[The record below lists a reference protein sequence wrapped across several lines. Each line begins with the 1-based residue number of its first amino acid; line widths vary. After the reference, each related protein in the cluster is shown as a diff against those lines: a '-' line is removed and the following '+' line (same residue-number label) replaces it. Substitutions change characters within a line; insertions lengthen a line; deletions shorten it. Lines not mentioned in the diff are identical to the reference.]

1 MTYEPAVTAL
11 TDFKLVDQTAP
22 PDSPRPVVTPFKL
35 QAEPARKWKNLQN
48 IPTTWVTSEYGGGGS
63 PISNVAFLK
72 QVGVKADM
80 LRLRD
85 YGIIGN
91 GNLMLMEKNN
101 HEVFSVIR
109 DWLAKNV
116 RE

>member
-1 MTYEPAVTAL
+1 M
-11 TDFKLVDQTAP
+11 
-22 PDSPRPVVTPFKL
+22 
-35 QAEPARKWKNLQN
+35 
-48 IPTTWVTSEYGGGGS
+48 TSEFGGGGS

-72 QVGVKADM
+72 QVGCSAEM

-109 DWLAKNV
+109 DWLDKKV
-116 RE
+116 PG